1 MPSFKLTVSDQKGKS
16 ISRELKDNDAN
27 VLLGLQVGQETD
39 ASILGLQGKIKITGG
54 SDKSGV
60 AMRGDVAG
68 IPRKR
73 VLLSKGV
80 GLQDAKKGLRKR
92 KLVRGNIISE
102 EIYQINCK
110 YDGKIDLEPKEEAK
124 KEAPKEGA
132 KKEKE
137 APKKEAKH
145 QRRSTKEGST
155 KEEAPKHQRS
165 TKEAKKHQRKHQR
178 KKHQRSTKERIG

>member
-27 VLLGLQVGQETD
+27 VLLGLPVGQETD

-80 GLQDAKKGLRKR
+80 GLQDVKKGLRKR

-110 YDGKIDLEPKEEAK
+110 YDGKIDLEPKT
-124 KEAPKEGA
+124 EAPKE
-132 KKEKE
+132 EPKE
-137 APKKEAKH
+137 APKKEAK
-145 QRRSTKEGST
+145 K
-155 KEEAPKHQRS
+155 EAPK
-165 TKEAKKHQRKHQR
+165 KEAKKEAP
-178 KKHQRSTKERIG
+178 KKEAKKEAPKKE

>member
-1 MPSFKLTVSDQKGKS
+1 MSDQKGKS

-39 ASILGLQGKIKITGG
+39 ASILGMQGKIKITGG

-80 GLQDAKKGLRKR
+80 GLQKVKSKGLRKR

-110 YDGKIDLEPKEEAK
+110 YDGKIDLEPKKEATEEAPKEEVKEKPK
-124 KEAPKEGA
+124 KEAPKEKP
-132 KKEKE
+132 KKEAPKEKPKKE
-137 APKKEAKH
+137 APKKSPK
-145 QRRSTKEGST
+145 KE
-155 KEEAPKHQRS
+155 
-165 TKEAKKHQRKHQR
+165 
-178 KKHQRSTKERIG
+178 

>member
-1 MPSFKLTVSDQKGKS
+1 MSDQKGKS

-68 IPRKR
+68 VPRKR

-110 YDGKIDLEPKEEAK
+110 YDGKIDLEPKEEAPKEAK
-124 KEAPKEGA
+124 KEAPKEEA
-132 KKEKE
+132 PKE
-137 APKKEAKH
+137 AKKEAK
-145 QRRSTKEGST
+145 K
-155 KEEAPKHQRS
+155 KAP
-165 TKEAKKHQRKHQR
+165 KEAKKEA
-178 KKHQRSTKERIG
+178 KKE